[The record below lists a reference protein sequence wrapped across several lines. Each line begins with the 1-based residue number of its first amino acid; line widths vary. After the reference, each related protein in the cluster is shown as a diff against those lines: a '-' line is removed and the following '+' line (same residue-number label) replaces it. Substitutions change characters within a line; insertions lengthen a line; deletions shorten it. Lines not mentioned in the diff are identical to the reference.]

1 MLAIALIV
9 FRESL
14 EAALI
19 VGIVLAASVGIP
31 GRGRWVGGGIAA
43 GVAGACVVAAFA
55 AVIADAF
62 QGVGQEILN
71 ATILLVAA
79 GMCGWHNI
87 WMATHAREAARD
99 ARATGRAVA
108 EGNRPIIALAA
119 IPAMAVLREGAETVL
134 FVFGIASGAT
144 EPVGVLALGGLA
156 GLVGGALL
164 GTLLYLGLVRIPA
177 SRMFAVTGWMVLLL
191 AAGLA
196 SQAAGFLVQADILP
210 ALGQGV
216 WDTSFLI
223 GDDSLLGRVLHAMV
237 GYVARPQGIQVLA
250 FLTMLAL
257 IGVPMWRIARTR
269 PAGTGAVTA

>member
-19 VGIVLAASVGIP
+19 IGIVLAASVGIP
-31 GRGRWVGGGIAA
+31 GRGRWVSGGVAA
-43 GVAGACVVAAFA
+43 GVAGACVVAVFA
-55 AVIADAF
+55 AAIADAF

-71 ATILLVAA
+71 AVILLFAA
-79 GMCGWHNI
+79 AMCGWHNI

-108 EGNRPIIALAA
+108 DGSRPIVALAA

-134 FVFGIASGAT
+134 FIFGIASGAS
-144 EPVGVLALGGLA
+144 EPVGVLALGGAA

-210 ALGQGV
+210 ALGDGV

-250 FLTMLAL
+250 FLIVLTL
-257 IGVPMWRIARTR
+257 IGLPMWRIARAR
-269 PAGTGAVTA
+269 SPGPGAVPA